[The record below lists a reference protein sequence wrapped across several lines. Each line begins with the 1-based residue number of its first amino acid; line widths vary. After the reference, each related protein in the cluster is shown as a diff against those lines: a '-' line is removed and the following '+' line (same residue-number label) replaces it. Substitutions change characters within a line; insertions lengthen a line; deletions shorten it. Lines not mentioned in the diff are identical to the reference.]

1 MNRFELKEQI
11 NTKQEKI
18 NSIKRKNPNNLFFK
32 LKVAKN
38 FIDESDKSDTSDKRV
53 GLLNGKSQF
62 DESDKSDTSD
72 KKKLGK
78 NEKSIGRTGR
88 K

>member
-1 MNRFELKEQI
+1 MCQFGK
-11 NTKQEKI
+11 
-18 NSIKRKNPNNLFFK
+18 SVKNGQF
-32 LKVAKN
+32 
-38 FIDESDKSDTSDKRV
+38 DESDKNDKSDKRV